1 MGSLEVDE
9 VTLGL
14 FSMGSG
20 NKDSDKQ
27 SFDLGLCRWSWDS
40 LCPMVVT
47 KLSEQLTKTWESLV

>member
-27 SFDLGLCRWSWDS
+27 SFDLGLRRWPWDC

-47 KLSEQLTKTWESLV
+47 KLSEQLT